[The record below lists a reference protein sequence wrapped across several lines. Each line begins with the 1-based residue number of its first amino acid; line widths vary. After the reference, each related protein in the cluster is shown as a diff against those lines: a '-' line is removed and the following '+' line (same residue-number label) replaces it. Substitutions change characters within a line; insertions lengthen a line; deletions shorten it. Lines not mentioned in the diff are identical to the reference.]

1 MNEHAPLY
9 QHTKR
14 PEWGYCAVMEVLED
28 RTTFKFDD
36 GSSRA
41 ISRNHIQMMVQVEP
55 AEPEATEIRK
65 RLAKYVIRSANADGK
80 PKKKPAKKKPS
91 IVTTSSSAP
100 SPKP

>member
-80 PKKKPAKKKPS
+80 PKKKSAAKKKPA
-91 IVTTSSSAP
+91 ITVTASVP

>member
-41 ISRNHIQMMVQVEP
+41 ISRNHIHMMAQVEP

-65 RLAKYVIRSANADGK
+65 RLAKYTLSRSTSADGK
-80 PKKKPAKKKPS
+80 PKKKSAAKKKPAS
-91 IVTTSSSAP
+91 ASASAP

>member
-65 RLAKYVIRSANADGK
+65 RLAKYTLRSASADGK
-80 PKKKPAKKKPS
+80 PKKKSAAKKKPAS
-91 IVTTSSSAP
+91 ASSSAP
-100 SPKP
+100 GPK

>member
-1 MNEHAPLY
+1 LNEHAPLY
-9 QHTKR
+9 QHSKR

-80 PKKKPAKKKPS
+80 PKKKSAAKKKPAV
-91 IVTTSSSAP
+91 VTTASSAP
-100 SPKP
+100 AAK